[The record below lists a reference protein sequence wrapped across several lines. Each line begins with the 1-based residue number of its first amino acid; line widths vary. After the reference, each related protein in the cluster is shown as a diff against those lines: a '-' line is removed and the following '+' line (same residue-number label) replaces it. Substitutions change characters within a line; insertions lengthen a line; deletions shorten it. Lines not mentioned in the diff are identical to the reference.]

1 MNDEV
6 LILIIA
12 LIIDAIGE
20 YPNKIHPVVWVGKII
35 DFFDK
40 RRKKRSGKV
49 EFIEGLLLLIF
60 VSFIFILAITYILRI
75 SSKYEIIS
83 IIVQAFL
90 LKASFSIGSLIRHVK
105 RCETGNIENLKKNV
119 SMIVSRDVKNLSK
132 EQLYSAAIESG
143 AENIVDSIVS
153 PIFYFM
159 LFGVPGAFFFRI
171 VNTFDAMI
179 GYRNERYE
187 YFGKFAA
194 RMDDV
199 MNFIPARITGFILL
213 LFSPKRV
220 WNNLKKYRKIKING
234 MYTIASMSAILNV
247 TLEKP
252 RYYRIEGE
260 RDCNISDVKRSIN
273 YILYVSIIWIAIVM
287 VVMFIYGLPWWS

>member
-1 MNDEV
+1 MNDEILV
-6 LILIIA
+6 LVIA

-40 RRKKRSGKV
+40 KRKRRSGGV
-49 EFIEGLLLLIF
+49 EFVEGFLLFIF
-60 VSFIFILAITYILRI
+60 VSSIFILIIIYILRVL
-75 SSKYEIIS
+75 SDYEIIS

-90 LKASFSIGSLIRHVK
+90 LKASFSIGALIKHVK
-105 RCETGNIENLKKNV
+105 RCETEDTENLKKNV
-119 SMIVSRDVKNLSK
+119 SMIVSRNVKNLTK
-132 EQLYSAAIESG
+132 AQLYSAAIESG

-153 PIFYFM
+153 PLFYFM
-159 LFGVPGAFFFRI
+159 LFGLLGAFFFRI

-220 WNNLKKYRKIKING
+220 WNNLKKHRKIKING

-252 RYYRIEGE
+252 GYYRIEGE
-260 RDCNISDVKRSIN
+260 RDCNINDVKTSIN
-273 YILYVSIIWIAIVM
+273 YILYVSIIWIAIIMAVM
-287 VVMFIYGLPWWS
+287 VLYGLPWWS